1 MRNLDV
7 AVERRVS
14 PVELFFD
21 LVFVFAFTQV
31 TTLWL
36 DDQSWGGLGRG
47 LLVLLVLWWV
57 WASFAWLTN
66 TANVEADLVLVV
78 MLFATAA
85 LFVAALAVP
94 DAFGGHRLAFGIAL
108 FVVVSAFVALY
119 ALVSKDEPDQLAA
132 VRRMARAVL
141 PGAALILAA
150 SFVPPEIQPLLWAV
164 AFTVGFF
171 GPNLGGLGGWRVY
184 PSHFAERHSLVLIIA
199 IGESLG
205 AIGFG
210 TRGTHLSP
218 SVIVAAVLGLLVA
231 ASFWLA
237 YFDFASG
244 GLERLLAGRHGAQ
257 RIALARD
264 AYTYLH
270 FPMVLGVL
278 LFAFAMRAALADTSA
293 PLTIIPAVALGC
305 SSTIYLLAFVILRWR
320 ATRTLGR
327 GRLIAALVFGALTAA
342 AVAIPGLLAV
352 ATVAGA
358 WLGLHAYELIWWRE
372 ERARRREASVASPRS
387 PTSQSP

>member
-1 MRNLDV
+1 MSNRAV

-36 DDQSWGGLGRG
+36 DDQSWSGLGRG

-66 TANVEADLVLVV
+66 TANVEADLVLLV

-94 DAFGGHRLAFGIAL
+94 DAFGEHRLAFGIAL
-108 FVVVSAFVALY
+108 FVVVSSFVALY

-141 PGAALILAA
+141 PGAALILGA
-150 SFVPPEIQPLLWAV
+150 SFVPPTIQPLLWAV

-210 TRGTHLSP
+210 ARSTHLSLA
-218 SVIVAAVLGLLVA
+218 VIVAAVLGLLVA

-244 GLERLLAGRHGAQ
+244 GLEQLLSGRRGAQ

-278 LFAFAMRAALADTSA
+278 LFAFAMRAALADASA
-293 PLTIIPAVALGC
+293 PLSIIAAVALSC
-305 SSTIYLLAFVILRWR
+305 SSTIYLLAFVLIRWR
-320 ATRTLGR
+320 ATRTFGY

-342 AVAIPGLLAV
+342 AVSIPALFAV
-352 ATVAGA
+352 AAVAGA

-372 ERARRREASVASPRS
+372 ERARRREESVASRRS
-387 PTSQSP
+387 PTTQAP